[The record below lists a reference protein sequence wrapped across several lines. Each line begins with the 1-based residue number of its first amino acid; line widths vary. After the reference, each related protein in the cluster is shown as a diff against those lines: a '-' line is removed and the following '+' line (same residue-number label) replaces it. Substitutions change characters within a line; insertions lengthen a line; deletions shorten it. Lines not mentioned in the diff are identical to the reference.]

1 MTTNIDPRIE
11 AGAKAWDKHMGG
23 RYAPDEVEELS
34 EEVAVIL
41 AAADA
46 VDPRKP
52 RTITTVE
59 ELDAAIVR
67 SFEEGENLVLLD
79 GWRPWIIWENDHGDV
94 HVSSLP
100 VEDDPDRL
108 SLSDIALPA
117 IVLHTPEATK

>member
-1 MTTNIDPRIE
+1 MTTENEASVDPRVA

-52 RTITTVE
+52 RGITTVE
-59 ELDAAIVR
+59 ELDA
-67 SFEEGENLVLLD
+67 
-79 GWRPWIIWENDHGDV
+79 
-94 HVSSLP
+94 
-100 VEDDPDRL
+100 
-108 SLSDIALPA
+108 LSDGAVIVDADKNAYTALKRTDGTNWWNAALTYADGTAIALPA
-117 IVLHTPEATK
+117 TVLHEPKAEAAQ